1 MMRVAL
7 QGNINEANNS
17 SNGSLKLKE
26 SLALNIPVAKKEVLQ
41 AALKRMM
48 EFQNTN

>member
-17 SNGSLKLKE
+17 SDGSLKLKE
-26 SLALNIPVAKKEVLQ
+26 SLAVTISVAGKTE
-41 AALKRMM
+41 
-48 EFQNTN
+48 N

>member
-17 SNGSLKLKE
+17 SDGSLKLKE
-26 SLALNIPVAKKEVLQ
+26 SLALDTKPVAKKIV
-41 AALKRMM
+41 
-48 EFQNTN
+48 F